1 VRGLLEIKAG
11 AADRFKVS
19 VVSSDPIITWVSD
32 IGADE
37 LAEFGKKFEATGAEQ
52 QGRVVTQRGAK
63 IYPNSGGESGTAP
76 MSLFFGE

>member
-1 VRGLLEIKAG
+1 VRGLLEIKTG

-37 LAEFGKKFEATGAEQ
+37 LAEFGKKFEATGQNNKE
-52 QGRVVTQRGAK
+52 G
-63 IYPNSGGESGTAP
+63 
-76 MSLFFGE
+76 